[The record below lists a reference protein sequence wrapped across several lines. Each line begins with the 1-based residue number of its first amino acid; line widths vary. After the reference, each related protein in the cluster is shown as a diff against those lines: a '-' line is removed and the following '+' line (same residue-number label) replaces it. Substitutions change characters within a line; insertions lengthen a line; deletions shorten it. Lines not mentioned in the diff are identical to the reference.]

1 MKALRIKQNTCVA
14 CVVLNDQ
21 RSRLT
26 MQNQKLE
33 KQKAPTSE
41 RSQKMKRVLHGLYEK
56 YLPMQEGRPSLAA
69 LRTPDVSSDTYGLA
83 CIPAEGGDFVEMGD
97 TQVEFPA
104 LSLVKPLIYGLAL
117 EDNGLVAVREKIG
130 VEPTGTAFDGLLQQ
144 SEISQKRF
152 NPMVNLGAIATTSL
166 ISGKN
171 LEEKG
176 TRILSA
182 IGGFTGREM
191 SVSHSMIQHRRKKIS
206 HNRALA
212 YYMES
217 EGLLSDSV
225 EASVELFD
233 FQCSILLTCRD
244 LAMIGATLANGG
256 INPFTRKRAIS
267 NEWVKNVLS
276 VMFTS
281 GLYNDSGQWAHR
293 VGTPAK
299 SGLAGAIWMV
309 SPGEYGAAAFSPKMN
324 SNHKSLRG
332 QKALTELSD
341 QLKSH
346 VFNGERPTPTPK
358 PQSFSSKRRT
368 SVSTLLGQL
377 HEEFAPLKTGKPYIC
392 DPTVHSVDP
401 DRFGICAVDV
411 DGRALGVGDWQYPFL
426 IQSISKVFVYG
437 LALEDHG
444 RDYVHRKVD
453 VEPSGAPYDAII
465 KLEQKTK
472 RPFNPMVNTGG
483 IATTSLIKGKTRGQ
497 RLQRILDMYSRYM
510 GHEVVLDAPTFL
522 AEQQAGDRNR
532 AISYLLRHFGM
543 MNGSVDDALD
553 LYLQQCSVRV
563 TAKDLAVMAAT
574 LASGGVNP
582 LTGVRAIASEYV
594 QDLLSVMYTCG
605 MYDFA
610 GAWAYEVGFP
620 SKSGV
625 GGGIIAV
632 APGRMGL
639 AVFSPP
645 LDERGNSV
653 RGIQVFESLS
663 RKLKLHIFDK
673 H

>member
-1 MKALRIKQNTCVA
+1 MLSTRNEKHKTPDPEHSASIRRALNA
-14 CVVLNDQ
+14 
-21 RSRLT
+21 
-26 MQNQKLE
+26 
-33 KQKAPTSE
+33 
-41 RSQKMKRVLHGLYEK
+41 LYEK
-56 YLPMQEGRPSLAA
+56 YLPIKEGRPSSAS
-69 LRTPDVSSDTYGLA
+69 LRSHGVSVDAFGLA
-83 CIPAEGGDFVEMGD
+83 CFSTDGSGSDLGDSG
-97 TQVEFPA
+97 VEFPA
-104 LSLVKPLIYGLAL
+104 LSLLKPLIYGLAL
-117 EDNGLVAVREKIG
+117 EDNGLQAVRDKIG
-130 VEPTGTAFDGLLQQ
+130 VEPTGASFDGLLNQN
-144 SEISQKRF
+144 ELSQKRF
-152 NPMVNLGAIATTSL
+152 NPMVNLGAIATTSMVAG
-166 ISGKN
+166 SH
-171 LEEKG
+171 LEEKKS
-176 TRILSA
+176 RILNLVSR
-182 IGGFTGREM
+182 FTGREM
-191 SVSHSMIQHRRKKIS
+191 TVSRSMILHRRKKIS

-225 EASVELFD
+225 EASVELYD
-233 FQCSILLTCRD
+233 FQCSILLNCRD
-244 LAMIGATLANGG
+244 LALIGATLANGG
-256 INPFTRKRAIS
+256 VNPVTHKRAIAG
-267 NEWVKNVLS
+267 EWVKNILS

-281 GLYNDSGQWAHR
+281 GLYDDSGQWAHR

-309 SPGEYGAAAFSPKMN
+309 SPGDYGAAVFSPKLN
-324 SNHKSLRG
+324 SNSKSLRG
-332 QKALTELSD
+332 EKVLTELSD

-346 VFNGERPTPTPK
+346 VFHGVRPTPASS
-358 PQSFSSKRRT
+358 PQSFSSKRRS
-368 SVSTLLGQL
+368 SVATILGKL
-377 HEEFAPLKTGKPYIC
+377 HEDYSSLKEGKPYVC
-392 DPTVHSVDP
+392 DPSVSQVDP
-401 DRFGICAVDV
+401 NRFGICAVDV

-437 LALEDHG
+437 QALEDHG
-444 RDYVHRKVD
+444 REYVHRRVD
-453 VEPSGAPYDAII
+453 IEPSGAPYDAII
-465 KLEQKTK
+465 KLEQKSK

-497 RLQRILDMYSRYM
+497 RLQRILEMYSRYM
-510 GHEVVLDAPTFL
+510 GREVVLDAPAFL
-522 AEQQAGDRNR
+522 AEQQTGDRNR

-582 LTGVRAIASEYV
+582 LTGIRAISSEYV
-594 QDLLSVMYTCG
+594 QDLLSVMHICG

-620 SKSGV
+620 AKSGV

-645 LDERGNSV
+645 LDERGNSI
-653 RGIQVFESLS
+653 RGIRVFEELS
-663 RKLKLHIFDK
+663 RKLKIHIFDK

>member
-1 MKALRIKQNTCVA
+1 MRKHSSAQKTLSGMDFSEYMHPILNDIYGKYWPVREGRTSSSALR
-14 CVVLNDQ
+14 
-21 RSRLT
+21 S
-26 MQNQKLE
+26 
-33 KQKAPTSE
+33 S
-41 RSQKMKRVLHGLYEK
+41 
-56 YLPMQEGRPSLAA
+56 
-69 LRTPDVSSDTYGLA
+69 DVSADSFGLN
-83 CIPAEGGDFVEMGD
+83 CISADGHSCGFGD
-97 TQVEFPA
+97 TEIQFPA

-117 EDNGLVAVREKIG
+117 EDNGLQAVREKIG
-130 VEPTGTAFDGLLQQ
+130 VEPTGTAFDGLLNQ
-144 SEISQKRF
+144 SELSQKRF
-152 NPMVNLGAIATTSL
+152 NPMVNLGAIAVTSMVA
-166 ISGKN
+166 GKSF
-171 LEEKG
+171 EEKQK
-176 TRILSA
+176 RILSMVER
-182 IGGFTGREM
+182 FTGREVV
-191 SVSHSMIQHRRKKIS
+191 VSREMIQHRRKKIS
-206 HNRALA
+206 YNRAQA

-225 EASVELFD
+225 EASVELYD

-244 LAMIGATLANGG
+244 LATIAATLANGG
-256 INPFTRKRAIS
+256 INPVTRKRAIAG
-267 NEWVKNVLS
+267 EWVKNILS

-281 GLYNDSGQWAHR
+281 GLYDDSGQWAHR

-309 SPGEYGAAAFSPKMN
+309 SPGAYGAAVFSPKLN
-324 SNHKSLRG
+324 SNSKSLRG
-332 QKALTELSD
+332 QQVLTELSD
-341 QLKSH
+341 RLKSH
-346 VFNGERPTPTPK
+346 VFHGERPASPSK
-358 PQSFSSKRRT
+358 NQSFSSKRST
-368 SVSTLLGQL
+368 SVSSILSQL
-377 HEEFAPLKTGKPYIC
+377 HTEFSSLKEGKPYVC
-392 DPTVHSVDP
+392 DPSVSQIDP

-411 DGRALGVGDWQYPFL
+411 DGRAIGVGDWQYPFL

-437 LALEDHG
+437 QALEDHG
-444 RDYVHRKVD
+444 RDYVHRRVD

-465 KLEQKTK
+465 KLEQKSK

-483 IATTSLIKGKTRGQ
+483 IATTSMIKGKTRGQ
-497 RLQRILDMYSRYM
+497 RLQRILDMYGKYM
-510 GHEVVLDAPTFL
+510 GHEVSLDAPAFL
-522 AEQQAGDRNR
+522 AEQQTGDRNR

-582 LTGVRAIASEYV
+582 LTGVRAISSEYV
-594 QDLLSVMYTCG
+594 QDLLSVMHTCG

-620 SKSGV
+620 AKSGV

-653 RGIQVFESLS
+653 RGIRVFEALS
-663 RKLKLHIFDK
+663 RKLKLHIFNK